1 VVGLMKTTSLFVLLA
16 ALAVPLRAQT
26 IDDGIMMADHALQ
39 VGNAYTHDSW
49 NEYWEGTLKRTN
61 GNIGTITTQTNA
73 QTVAYGFTDRVTF
86 LGAVPLV
93 WTRPSQGVLAGQRGM
108 QDILLGGKYSFLELS
123 SGKRGT
129 LRAIAALQ
137 GALPLSNYTP
147 DFAPLSIG
155 NHSRRLSARLTVNY
169 QSNPGWYLNASTAYW
184 RRADVMLDRPY
195 YFTDNQ
201 YFLTNQVDMPDVVD
215 SVVSAGY
222 LKHNLNANIS
232 YWQQTTQGGGDIRRQ
247 DMPFVS
253 NRMNVSRVG
262 GMAMYPIPR
271 LSRLALKLAASYVV
285 DGRNVGQS
293 TTISTEFIYAL
304 HDRGRQIR

>member
-1 VVGLMKTTSLFVLLA
+1 MKTTPIFALLAA
-16 ALAVPLRAQT
+16 ALAVPLHAQT

-39 VGNAYTHDSW
+39 VGNIYTHDSW
-49 NEYWEGTLKRTN
+49 HLYWEGTLKRDN
-61 GNIGTITTQTNA
+61 GNLGTVTTQSNE
-73 QTVAYGFTDRVTF
+73 QTLRYGFTDRVTF
-86 LGAVPLV
+86 IGDVPLV
-93 WTRPSQGVLAGQRGM
+93 WTRPSQGVLQPQRGM
-108 QDILLGGKYSFLELS
+108 QDLVLGGKYSFLERS
-123 SGKRGT
+123 SRNLGT

-137 GALPLSNYTP
+137 GALPLTNYTP

-169 QSNPGWYLNASTAYW
+169 QSNPGWYLNASGAYW
-184 RRADVMLDRPY
+184 RRADVILDRPY

-201 YFLTNQVDMPDVVD
+201 FFPTNQVDMPDVVD
-215 SVVSAGY
+215 WITSAGY

-232 YWQQTTQGGGDIRRQ
+232 YSRQTTQGGGDIRRQ

-253 NRMNVSRVG
+253 NRVNFSKVG
-262 GMAMYPIPR
+262 AMAMYPIPK
-271 LSRLALKLAASYVV
+271 LNKLAFQFNVGYVV

-293 TTISTEFIYAL
+293 TTYSVGFLYAL